1 MRPLLVLLERLW
13 DPLGAS
19 STALGASW
27 GALGRVFGAL
37 RELLGTSS
45 AQENLHFLK
54 MSFPPRW
61 EHDFRNL
68 SEQGTGSACKWKP
81 RGYETKKL

>member
-13 DPLGAS
+13 GPLGAS
-19 STALGASW
+19 LTALGASW
-27 GALGRVFGAL
+27 GALGRVLEAR

-45 AQENLHFLK
+45 AQETLYFSK
-54 MSFPPRW
+54 TSVSPRW

-68 SEQGTGSACKWKP
+68 SEQGTGSACS
-81 RGYETKKL
+81 

>member
-13 DPLGAS
+13 GPLGAS
-19 STALGASW
+19 LTALGVSW
-27 GALGRVFGAL
+27 GALARALGAR

-45 AQENLHFLK
+45 AQETLYFSK
-54 MSFPPRW
+54 TSVSPRW

-68 SEQGTGSACKWKP
+68 SEQGTGSAC
-81 RGYETKKL
+81 G

>member
-1 MRPLLVLLERLW
+1 MRPFLVLLERLW

-45 AQENLHFLK
+45 AQETLYFSK
-54 MSFPPRW
+54 TSISPRW
-61 EHDFRNL
+61 EHDFGNL
-68 SEQGTGSACKWKP
+68 YYQGTGS
-81 RGYETKKL
+81 ETMRERLFARK